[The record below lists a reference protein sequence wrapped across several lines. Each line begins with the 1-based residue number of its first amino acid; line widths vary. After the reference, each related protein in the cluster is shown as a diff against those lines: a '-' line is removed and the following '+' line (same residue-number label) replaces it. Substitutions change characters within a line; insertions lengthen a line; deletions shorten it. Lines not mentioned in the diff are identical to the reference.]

1 MAARPPMEWGK
12 FLLSMSLGHSSTRT
26 EEHLGRHFSLGAF
39 LFGGEKHFPST
50 ACVRAPCQHW
60 ENRLLA
66 LASSPFWNI
75 PLLLSNHRNTRTRH
89 RSPFLWVFRQGEI
102 TGASSNTGPSR
113 GMTSLQGDC
122 CPSPHSLLSSVGC
135 WRHRFAVTS
144 HLNLY
149 NCARKLQGMKA
160 RQCLQSH
167 WHSQSVFPRLTPF
180 CPSSFRKD
188 MQPAPG
194 KSCRNSWGFFRCLEA
209 HRGEGNAKLTTG

>member
-1 MAARPPMEWGK
+1 MEWGK

-66 LASSPFWNI
+66 LGSSPFWNI

-113 GMTSLQGDC
+113 GMTNLQGDC
-122 CPSPHSLLSSVGC
+122 RPSPHSLLSSVGC

-167 WHSQSVFPRLTPF
+167 WHSQPVFPRLTPF
-180 CPSSFRKD
+180 SVHLPFEKVCNQPLGNPAGTLEVSSDAWKPIEVRE
-188 MQPAPG
+188 MQ
-194 KSCRNSWGFFRCLEA
+194 SWLQV
-209 HRGEGNAKLTTG
+209 RGWLC